1 VYQEEEV
8 MVDSIKHNVRQMLAP
23 AAQEAKAST
32 ARNNNADVK
41 ISPNSS
47 GGADAINVS
56 MKASVS
62 SLAEKPPVDIEVV
75 NRIKQA
81 ISDGKYPINLDL
93 VSERLMESFLEM
105 QG

>member
-1 VYQEEEV
+1 
-8 MVDSIKHNVRQMLAP
+8 MVDSIKHNVRQILEP
-23 AAQEAKAST
+23 ATQEAKAST
-32 ARNNNADVK
+32 ARDNNAAVK

-47 GGADAINVS
+47 GGTDAINVS

-62 SLAEKPPVDIEVV
+62 SLAENPPVDIEVV

-81 ISDGKYPINLDL
+81 ISDGRYPINLDL
-93 VSERLMESFLEM
+93 VSERLMESYLEM

>member
-1 VYQEEEV
+1 MVY
-8 MVDSIKHNVRQMLAP
+8 SIKHNVRQMPAP
-23 AAQEAKAST
+23 AAQEAKVST

-93 VSERLMESFLEM
+93 VSERLMESYLEM

>member
-1 VYQEEEV
+1 

-62 SLAEKPPVDIEVV
+62 SLAEKPPVNIEVV

>member
-1 VYQEEEV
+1 

-47 GGADAINVS
+47 SGADAINVS

-93 VSERLMESFLEM
+93 VSERLMESYLEM

>member
-1 VYQEEEV
+1 

-62 SLAEKPPVDIEVV
+62 SLAEKPPVNIEVV

-93 VSERLMESFLEM
+93 VSERLMESYLEM

>member
-1 VYQEEEV
+1 

-32 ARNNNADVK
+32 AQNNNAAVK
-41 ISPNSS
+41 ISPNIS

-62 SLAEKPPVDIEVV
+62 SLAEKPPIDIEVV

-93 VSERLMESFLEM
+93 VSERLMESYMEM

>member
-1 VYQEEEV
+1 

-32 ARNNNADVK
+32 ARNNDAAVK
-41 ISPNSS
+41 MSPNVS
-47 GGADAINVS
+47 GGTDEISVS

-75 NRIKQA
+75 NKIKQA

-93 VSERLMESFLEM
+93 VSERLMESYLEM

>member
-32 ARNNNADVK
+32 ARNNSADVK

-93 VSERLMESFLEM
+93 VSERLMESYLEM

>member
-1 VYQEEEV
+1 

-41 ISPNSS
+41 ISLNSS

-93 VSERLMESFLEM
+93 VSERLMESYLEM

>member
-1 VYQEEEV
+1 
-8 MVDSIKHNVRQMLAP
+8 MVDSVKHNVRQMLAP

-93 VSERLMESFLEM
+93 VSERLMESYLEM

>member
-1 VYQEEEV
+1 

-93 VSERLMESFLEM
+93 VSERLMASYLEM

>member
-1 VYQEEEV
+1 
-8 MVDSIKHNVRQMLAP
+8 MVDSIKHNVRQILTP
-23 AAQEAKAST
+23 ASQETKTST
-32 ARNNNADVK
+32 ARDNNAALKV
-41 ISPNSS
+41 SPNLL
-47 GGADAINVS
+47 GGSDAINVS

-93 VSERLMESFLEM
+93 VSERLMASYLEM

>member
-1 VYQEEEV
+1 

-32 ARNNNADVK
+32 AQNNNAAVK
-41 ISPNSS
+41 ISPNIS

-62 SLAEKPPVDIEVV
+62 SLAEKPPIDIEVV

-93 VSERLMESFLEM
+93 VSERLMESYLEM

>member
-1 VYQEEEV
+1 

-105 QG
+105 KG

>member
-1 VYQEEEV
+1 
-8 MVDSIKHNVRQMLAP
+8 MVDSIKHNVRQILAP

-93 VSERLMESFLEM
+93 VSERLMESYLEM

>member
-1 VYQEEEV
+1 

>member
-1 VYQEEEV
+1 

-56 MKASVS
+56 IKASVS

-75 NRIKQA
+75 NRLKQA

-93 VSERLMESFLEM
+93 VSERLMESYLEM